1 LLRPEPGPVGV
12 IVEPLGEPLGASVF
26 PDGFMVVLEPPLAPL
41 VRPTVEP
48 GGLLI
53 EFPVADEPV
62 LGATELPAPEV
73 PPAVPP
79 PLLCASAN
87 VLESASAPAN
97 ATVMSFMVVSF
108 VMTGRKPRQTADVP
122 WQHEDVSIAPAAGLT
137 GNQRSSQEQRSRR
150 AMLPVDETS
159 RRAGNA

>member
-1 LLRPEPGPVGV
+1 LLRPDPGPVGV
-12 IVEPLGEPLGASVF
+12 TVDPLGEPLGASVF
-26 PDGFMVVLEPPLAPL
+26 PDGFMVVLEPPVVPL

-73 PPAVPP
+73 PPPAP

-97 ATVMSFMVVSF
+97 AIVVSFMVVSL
-108 VMTGRKPRQTADVP
+108 VGDERETGTGR
-122 WQHEDVSIAPAAGLT
+122 
-137 GNQRSSQEQRSRR
+137 
-150 AMLPVDETS
+150 
-159 RRAGNA
+159 